1 MNKAISRCLAIAL
14 VIVAISGAL
23 SMPVTATT
31 NSSAY
36 IWRYA
41 ASLSQGSSSGK
52 ISVNYSITGMGIM
65 DAIGVSKIVV
75 YKADGTKYRT
85 IYGSVSNGLIKNN
98 TSTAADSYEISCV
111 AGSSY
116 YCEVTFYAAKSGGY
130 DTRTVQTGTVVA
142 PTSP

>member
-1 MNKAISRCLAIAL
+1 MNKVVIRYIAIAL
-14 VIVAISGAL
+14 VIVIFGGVL
-23 SMPVTATT
+23 STPVAAGT

-36 IWRYA
+36 IWLYT

-65 DAIGVSKIVV
+65 DAIGVSQIDV
-75 YKADGTKYRT
+75 YKANGTKYRT
-85 IYGSVSNGLIKNN
+85 IYGSVANGLIKNN

-116 YCEVTFYAAKSGGY
+116 YCEVTLYAAKSGGY